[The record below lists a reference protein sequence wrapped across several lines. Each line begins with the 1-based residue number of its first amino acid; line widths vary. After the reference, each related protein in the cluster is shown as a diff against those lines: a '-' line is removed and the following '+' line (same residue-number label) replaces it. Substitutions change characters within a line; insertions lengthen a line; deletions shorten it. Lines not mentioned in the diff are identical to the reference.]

1 MKRISWMGL
10 VVFAGLLC
18 SGVAVSAEDEEIT
31 ELQHECTSW
40 IVLSDLTKNNTNI
53 LHKNRDALSRKSC
66 VIFSPKNS
74 PRKWIAI
81 GDGGQ
86 TAMGMTSTGLAG
98 AMNSG
103 ELCINA
109 PTDNKKKP
117 PLKFFR
123 AILDSCDTAA
133 QAVEKCKELLAAG
146 DYWYKDKGS
155 IFFFLDAKEGYIC
168 EFTAKNFTVQHITSG
183 FSVRANIWMNPGM
196 QTYSR
201 STVSNY
207 LDSAARMYRA
217 YSGLNALLDEKGKI
231 ELLDIFELSRSH
243 KMPKGSSQGR
253 SLCFGATN
261 SAVSMEVDREYP
273 DVLSTIY
280 AAIGHP
286 RRTVYIPLPVCT
298 EQVLPEMLN
307 GKWDA
312 ASWKRLKE
320 LKLSAPIP
328 EEWTKFEA
336 DSLATYKKAQADA
349 RALLK
354 QGKRT
359 EAIKLLNDT
368 AAAIWN
374 DGKVLLGL

>member
-1 MKRISWMGL
+1 MKKISWVKCIVL
-10 VVFAGLLC
+10 AGLFF
-18 SGVAVSAEDEEIT
+18 SGIAMTAADDRVT
-31 ELQHECTSW
+31 ELPHECTSW

-66 VIFSPKNS
+66 VMFSPKNS
-74 PRKWIAI
+74 RRKWIAI
-81 GDGGQ
+81 GDGGL

-109 PTDNKKKP
+109 PTDNKKKS
-117 PLKFFR
+117 PLRVLR
-123 AILDSCDTAA
+123 AVLDSCDTAA
-133 QAVEKCKELLAAG
+133 QAVDKIKQLLAAG
-146 DYWYKDKGS
+146 DYWFKGKGS

-168 EFTAKNFTVQHITSG
+168 EFTAKNFTVQHVTSG

-201 STVSNY
+201 NTVSSY

-217 YSGLNALLDEKGKI
+217 YSGLNELLDAKGKI
-231 ELLDIFELSRSH
+231 ELSDIFELSRVS

-253 SLCFGATN
+253 ALCFGATN
-261 SAVSMEVDREYP
+261 SAASMEIDREYP

-286 RRTVYIPLPVCT
+286 RHTVYVPIPIGT

-312 ASWKRLKE
+312 VSWKRLKE
-320 LKLSAPIP
+320 LKLHAPFP
-328 EEWTKFEA
+328 EEWKKFEL
-336 DSLATYKKAQADA
+336 DFLVTYKKAQADA

-354 QGKRT
+354 QGKRD
-359 EAIKLLNDT
+359 AAVKLLNDT
-368 AAAIWN
+368 ANAIWK
-374 DGKVLLGL
+374 DAAALLKL